1 MGETQIKTPQ
11 TPSVEPTTS
20 PTVRTMPLKKAA
32 KKYTALV
39 KILEA
44 VKSKSTDALTYS
56 ELISIIVTSI
66 NTTRAYA
73 GAILRD
79 LIDYKIVE
87 KIDRAKYRV
96 NIEILEK
103 TIQAAK

>member
-1 MGETQIKTPQ
+1 MSETQIQ
-11 TPSVEPTTS
+11 TPSVEPTT
-20 PTVRTMPLKKAA
+20 TERVMRVMPLKKAA

-44 VKSKSTDALTYS
+44 VKSGTDTLTYS
-56 ELISIIVTSI
+56 ELISTIVTSI

-96 NIEILEK
+96 NVEILEK
-103 TIQAAK
+103 TIHSAK

>member
-1 MGETQIKTPQ
+1 MSEAQIQ
-11 TPSVEPTTS
+11 TPSVEPTTATA
-20 PTVRTMPLKKAA
+20 PTERIMPLKKAA
-32 KKYTALV
+32 KKYTALL

-44 VKSKSTDALTYS
+44 VKSKGTDTLTYS
-56 ELISIIVTSI
+56 ELISTIVTSI

-79 LIDYKIVE
+79 LTDYKIVE

-96 NIEILEK
+96 NIELLEK
-103 TIQAAK
+103 TIQVAK

>member
-1 MGETQIKTPQ
+1 MSETQIQAPQ
-11 TPSVEPTTS
+11 TPSVEPTTT
-20 PTVRTMPLKKAA
+20 PERIMPLKKAA
-32 KKYTALV
+32 KKYVALA

-44 VKSKSTDALTYS
+44 VKSKGTDTLTYS
-56 ELISIIVTSI
+56 ELISIIVMSI

-79 LIDYKIVE
+79 LVDYKIIE
-87 KIDRAKYRV
+87 KIGRAKYRV
-96 NIEILEK
+96 NIEVLEK

>member
-1 MGETQIKTPQ
+1 MSETQIQ
-11 TPSVEPTTS
+11 TPSVEPTTATT
-20 PTVRTMPLKKAA
+20 PTERIMPLKKVA
-32 KKYTALV
+32 KKYTALL

-44 VKSKSTDALTYS
+44 VKSKGTDTLTYS
-56 ELISIIVTSI
+56 ELISIIVSSI

-96 NIEILEK
+96 NIELLEK

>member
-1 MGETQIKTPQ
+1 MSETQIQ
-11 TPSVEPTTS
+11 TPSVEPTT
-20 PTVRTMPLKKAA
+20 TERVMRVMPLKKAA

-44 VKSKSTDALTYS
+44 VKKGTDTLTYS

-79 LIDYKIVE
+79 LIDYKIIE

>member
-1 MGETQIKTPQ
+1 
-11 TPSVEPTTS
+11 
-20 PTVRTMPLKKAA
+20 MPLKKAA
-32 KKYTALV
+32 KKYVALA

-44 VKSKSTDALTYS
+44 VKSKNTNTLTYS
-56 ELISIIVTSI
+56 ELISTIVVSI

-96 NIEILEK
+96 NVEILEK
-103 TIQAAK
+103 TIQVAK

>member
-1 MGETQIKTPQ
+1 MPLI
-11 TPSVEPTTS
+11 
-20 PTVRTMPLKKAA
+20 MPLKKAA
-32 KKYTALV
+32 KKFTALV
-39 KILEA
+39 KILET
-44 VKSKSTDALTYS
+44 VKSRGTNTLSYS
-56 ELISIIVTSI
+56 ELITIIVSSI

-96 NIEILEK
+96 NVELLEK